1 MYRLVALPRRAS
13 PATHRHPTMSAQVS
27 ALLAHKDAPV
37 VSIDPGATVYQAIER
52 MVDHNVGSIVVLD
65 GDRLAGIFTERDYLR
80 RIALEGRTSRETRV
94 ADVMTTT
101 LVTVGTDATVDG
113 CLRMMTDHKIRHLP
127 VLGTEGTL
135 LGVVSIGDCVR
146 AVAERARGE
155 AEDLQRFVTGGY
167 PA

>member
-1 MYRLVALPRRAS
+1 
-13 PATHRHPTMSAQVS
+13 MSAQVS
-27 ALLAHKDAPV
+27 ALLAHKGAPV
-37 VSIDPGATVYQAIER
+37 VSIEPAATVYAAIER

-113 CLRMMTDHKIRHLP
+113 CLGLMTDHKIRHLP
-127 VLGTEGTL
+127 VLDADGAL

-146 AVAERARGE
+146 AVAERARSE
-155 AEDLQRFVTGGY
+155 AEDLQRFVSGGY
-167 PA
+167 PV